1 MGVLSTDLDDLGYEV
16 TERESPFDDEGQLW
30 KNSYEYV
37 CDETGIVI
45 RKDGSRSEHDSDE
58 EEERHTYQNTDT
70 VKLYGGYVR
79 PYANSDGLY

>member
-1 MGVLSTDLDDLGYEV
+1 MGVLSTDLDDLGYQV
-16 TERESPFDDEGQLW
+16 TERESPFHDDGQLW

-45 RKDGSRSEHDSDE
+45 RKDGSGDTRESDE
-58 EEERHTYQNTDT
+58 DERHTYQNTGT